1 MIPKAKYLLAIITF
15 LLIGYC
21 SKSQIKS
28 IGIPDIENY
37 SRKDYNASTQNWAI
51 VQDKR
56 GVLFFGNNDGLLE
69 FDGVNWRSIQMPNN
83 SVVRSLAI
91 DDHCKIYVGAFNEF
105 GYLQTTKNGKIDYVS
120 LVEMVPG
127 ELRNFGDIWKI
138 HPVENGIIFQSF
150 TEIFLF
156 QNNKIKVIA
165 QKRDFHFS
173 FYVNDEFY
181 ITERNRGL
189 LKLED

>member
-1 MIPKAKYLLAIITF
+1 MIPKAKYLLAIIIL
-15 LLIGYC
+15 LLISYC

-69 FDGVNWRSIQMPNN
+69 FDGVNWKLIQMPNN

-91 DDHCKIYVGAFNEF
+91 DDSCKIYVGAFNEF
-105 GYLQTTKNGKIDYVS
+105 GYLQATENGKLEYVS
-120 LVEMVPG
+120 LAEMVPN

-138 HPVENGIIFQSF
+138 HPVE
-150 TEIFLF
+150 
-156 QNNKIKVIA
+156 
-165 QKRDFHFS
+165 
-173 FYVNDEFY
+173 
-181 ITERNRGL
+181 
-189 LKLED
+189 